1 MILKRLFYLL
11 LISGTFFYSGCY
23 YDVEEVL
30 YPSGE
35 CNTDS
40 VTYSL
45 VVLPILEQ
53 QCYGCHT
60 GPSLSGNVNL
70 ELKKTVREVEIL
82 VYNGLG
88 QVAYRLSDL
97 EQPGALHTLLLGNQP
112 KGVYVVEVRT
122 DAGIGRQKV
131 VIE

>member
-60 GPSLSGNVNL
+60 GSSLSGNVNL
-70 ELKKTVREVEIL
+70 EGYNNLKTLVNSGKFLGAIKHEVG
-82 VYNGLG
+82 YTPMP
-88 QVAYRLSDL
+88 D
-97 EQPGALHTLLLGNQP
+97 GAPQLPQC
-112 KGVYVVEVRT
+112 
-122 DAGIGRQKV
+122 DIAM
-131 VIE
+131 IEAWIAEGAPDN